1 MRSRSRRLLF
11 IIALVIALYM
21 VWTKVR
27 FVFFVNLEVWQFALL
42 LLVIAVVIF
51 LLLDHLFN
59 RSR

>member
-11 IIALVIALYM
+11 VIALVIALYM

-27 FVFFVNLEVWQFALL
+27 FVFLVALTPLQFALL

>member
-11 IIALVIALYM
+11 ITALVIALYM